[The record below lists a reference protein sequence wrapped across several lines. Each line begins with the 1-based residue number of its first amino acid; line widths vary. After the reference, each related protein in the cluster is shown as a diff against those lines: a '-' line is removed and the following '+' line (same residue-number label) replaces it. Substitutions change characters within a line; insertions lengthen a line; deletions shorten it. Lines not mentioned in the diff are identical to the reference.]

1 YTQKAHAARSATLS
15 RSPELERLADA
26 VLPPLK
32 PGVVTAVFQPIV
44 DLGGLRHQVVA
55 VEALARGP
63 KGTILESPSALFNVA
78 RRTNCVTQLDRA
90 CIAAAFDDARKL
102 PEHLDIFIN
111 VHPRTLCDDCGFPAF
126 LADAAAQ
133 AGIA

>member
-1 YTQKAHAARSATLS
+1 MSSPLRKYWLREQDPGSLAASPARMTMLALAYTQKAHAARSATLS

-78 RRTNCVTQLDRA
+78 RRTNC
-90 CIAAAFDDARKL
+90 
-102 PEHLDIFIN
+102 
-111 VHPRTLCDDCGFPAF
+111 
-126 LADAAAQ
+126 
-133 AGIA
+133 